1 MKHRYIPFALRQ
13 QPKKKKVILPK
24 RKESLLKKDKA
35 LIQYHREMLL
45 LLTDLC
51 IDTSE
56 RLLDSEIQTFE
67 RLNVQKC
74 QNELYKINEVVKK
87 ILSESTTE
95 MHEDRVEFV
104 TEMIALCTLVKPKF
118 FEKAQAWFVEQIKR
132 LHGMKPEKLD

>member
-1 MKHRYIPFALRQ
+1 
-13 QPKKKKVILPK
+13 
-24 RKESLLKKDKA
+24 LKKDKA
-35 LIQYHREMLL
+35 LIQYHREVLL

-87 ILSESTTE
+87 KLSESTAE

-118 FEKAQAWFVEQIKR
+118 FKKAQSWFDEQIKR
-132 LHGMKPEKLD
+132 LHGMKPEKL